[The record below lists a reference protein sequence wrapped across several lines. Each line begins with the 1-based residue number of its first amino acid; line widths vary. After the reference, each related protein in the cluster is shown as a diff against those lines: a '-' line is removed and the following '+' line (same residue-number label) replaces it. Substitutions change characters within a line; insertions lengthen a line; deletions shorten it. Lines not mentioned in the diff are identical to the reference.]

1 MKLEG
6 VHEDI
11 EYANSIVPAGYLL
24 VFIGYDTG
32 EVGGNIVKRYKD
44 HAGLFG
50 TLAGSTL
57 TQPPADDD
65 ITDEDASVLIQE
77 SLVVINSNVEEIL
90 ELRSSGIAISN
101 QLDEIIGE

>member
-1 MKLEG
+1 MRLEG
-6 VHEDI
+6 VHEDK

-32 EVGGNIVKRYKD
+32 EIGGNIVKRYKD

-50 TLAGSTL
+50 TLAGSAL
-57 TQPPADDD
+57 TPPSTDDD
-65 ITDEDASVLIQE
+65 ITDEVAAALIQE
-77 SLVVINSNVEEIL
+77 SLVVIDSNVEEIL
-90 ELRSSGIAISN
+90 KLRSSGIAISN